1 MIRTESNC
9 CAVMRMIGKRVESSC
24 LAGEK
29 TDGRLADWA
38 ATSNPDLAVE
48 LRSP

>member
-1 MIRTESNC
+1 MI
-9 CAVMRMIGKRVESSC
+9 RMIGKRVLSSC
-24 LAGEK
+24 LAGEE

-48 LRSP
+48 VSGP